1 MTGGLVEL
9 QGPACLAVFMG
20 PQPRLE
26 GLEELE
32 PGRLLVPFVVTA
44 IDNRGVLGLSP
55 VHFGRK
61 KLLPKMGVLVRFA
74 DAALGSVGFAGGPW
88 DETAGF
94 ARSPHERLRVL
105 YAVPFGRLTT

>member
-9 QGPACLAVFMG
+9 QGPARRAVFVG

-32 PGRLLVPFVVTA
+32 PGRLLVALVVSFVDQREV
-44 IDNRGVLGLSP
+44 VGLL
-55 VHFGRK
+55 HFEEKRVAFENGC
-61 KLLPKMGVLVRFA
+61 VA
-74 DAALGSVGFAGGPW
+74 DAASGLVGFAGGPW

-94 ARSPHERLRVL
+94 ARSPHKRLRVP